1 MTPVMNVMRTATWIT
16 VFRLSKRAAVVK
28 SGKWLLVLAVVAA
41 GCDRGNPSSTPTS
54 PGSSAP
60 LNITG
65 TWTGSIADNGGAASD
80 VTLRLTHDSVKQTV
94 TGTVNWTGATTA
106 AGTLTG
112 TVSGM
117 TLLFR
122 IFIPVGGFTSP
133 ASSRFCLATLNGV
146 APGVTSTEF
155 SSEYTG
161 TNTCSGLVPLPGA
174 LQVHR

>member
-1 MTPVMNVMRTATWIT
+1 MNVLRTATWLT

-28 SGKWLLVLAVVAA
+28 SGKWVLVLALVAA
-41 GCDRGNPSSTPTS
+41 ACDRGNPSSTPTS

-60 LNITG
+60 IPLNITG
-65 TWTGSIADNGGAASD
+65 TWRGSIADNGGAASD
-80 VTLRLTHDSVKQTV
+80 VTLRLTHDSKNQTV

-106 AGTLTG
+106 AGTFTG
-112 TVSGM
+112 TVAGK
-117 TLLFR
+117 TLTYR
-122 IFIPVGGFTSP
+122 IIIPVGGFTSP
-133 ASSRFCLATLNGV
+133 ASTRFCLATLNG
-146 APGVTSTEF
+146 AAAGVTATEF